1 MVEKNS
7 NEEDDDNATTM
18 SSVAKAGMTN
28 YESLRRLNVDYESPS
43 RGTNYVLP
51 NNNNPIQDFLRSL
64 AYDSDGPYKIQRTV
78 MDTYIKSCAGYSVC
92 TYILGVG
99 DRHLDNLLLHQSG
112 HFFHCDYS
120 FILGS
125 DPKKYLP
132 MRVTQDMINGMGGWS
147 SDNYC
152 QFLSLACAA
161 FLTIRRPEN
170 VRHLLSLIRLLQGC
184 NLPDLEETQSIEAA
198 IQGVRDRLQ
207 LDLSDEDA
215 IEFMEKLIK
224 DSVASKMWIA
234 VDAIHSIA
242 KRF

>member
-1 MVEKNS
+1 
-7 NEEDDDNATTM
+7 
-18 SSVAKAGMTN
+18 
-28 YESLRRLNVDYESPS
+28 
-43 RGTNYVLP
+43 
-51 NNNNPIQDFLRSL
+51 
-64 AYDSDGPYKIQRTV
+64 
-78 MDTYIKSCAGYSVC
+78 
-92 TYILGVG
+92 
-99 DRHLDNLLLHQSG
+99 
-112 HFFHCDYS
+112 
-120 FILGS
+120 
-125 DPKKYLP
+125 